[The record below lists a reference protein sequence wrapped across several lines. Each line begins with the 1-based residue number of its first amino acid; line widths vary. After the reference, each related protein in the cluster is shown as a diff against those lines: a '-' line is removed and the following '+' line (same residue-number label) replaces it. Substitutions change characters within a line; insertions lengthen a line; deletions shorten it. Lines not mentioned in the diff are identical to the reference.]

1 MGLRDCLKNFLTK
14 VEQKEDLGI
23 YCVKLTKIENLHG
36 FLVVAEPVRLSL
48 IKMLRKLKSLFLV
61 KNKIQELL
69 KLKEIL
75 EELLV
80 YHKALSVE
88 YVDNP
93 LV

>member
-1 MGLRDCLKNFLTK
+1 MRLRDCLKNFLTK
-14 VEQKEDLGI
+14 AEQKEDLGI

-48 IKMLRKLKSLFLV
+48 IKMLKSLFLV

>member
-1 MGLRDCLKNFLTK
+1 MRLRDCLKNFLTK
-14 VEQKEDLGI
+14 AEQKEDLGI

-48 IKMLRKLKSLFLV
+48 IKMLKSLFLV

-88 YVDNP
+88 YVDNS